1 MIDRAKKGVDL
12 FREGYNCC
20 QAVLGAFEDL
30 VNLPKETLLNIGSAL
45 GGGFGRT
52 RNLCG
57 AVNAMGIVYG
67 LIKKV
72 DKKQAYA
79 DMKTPID
86 EFCSIY
92 GSVNC
97 KEILKGVPVTAGVV
111 PEERTEKYY
120 ATRPC
125 ERVVEDAIKIIS
137 KLVL

>member
-1 MIDRAKKGVDL
+1 MIDRAKKGVDC

-20 QAVLGAFEDL
+20 QAVLIAYEDL
-30 VNLPKETLLNIGSAL
+30 IGLPKDLLLNIGTAL
-45 GGGFGRT
+45 GGGFSRT

-79 DMKTPID
+79 EMKAPLE
-86 EFCSIY
+86 EFSSIY
-92 GSVNC
+92 KSINC
-97 KEILKGVPVTAGVV
+97 KDILKGVPVTEGVI

-125 ERVVEDAIKIIS
+125 EKVVEDAIKIIF
-137 KLVL
+137 KYI